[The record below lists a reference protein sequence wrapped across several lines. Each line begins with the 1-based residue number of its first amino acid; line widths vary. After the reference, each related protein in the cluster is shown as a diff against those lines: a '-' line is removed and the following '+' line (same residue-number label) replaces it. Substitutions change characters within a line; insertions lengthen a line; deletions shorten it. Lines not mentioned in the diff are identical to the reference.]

1 LGIEVEAFNE
11 RYLGLPTAVGRI
23 TSGSFDHIR
32 ERIRSKVQGIEK
44 MLSCAGREVFLKT
57 VIQAL
62 STFSMSCFKLTK
74 KVCKSLVSCIAK
86 YWWSSS
92 LDRRSLHWVSWEIL
106 TSPKEKGGMG
116 FRELELFNLA
126 MLGKQGWKLMTSPDS
141 LCARVLK
148 GRYYP
153 NSDFLQATVPNWSSA
168 TWRAIVVGREALQLG
183 LIKRIGDGSTV
194 SVWTDKWI
202 PGSRT
207 MQPSVQLHDDENN
220 VEEINLVSEL
230 IDHDIG
236 CWKIDMVR
244 RNFIPPEAD
253 AILNIPLRRGGEDD
267 FWAWSLEK
275 AGNYTVKMVYRAL
288 MSRNEY

>member
-1 LGIEVEAFNE
+1 
-11 RYLGLPTAVGRI
+11 
-23 TSGSFDHIR
+23 
-32 ERIRSKVQGIEK
+32 
-44 MLSCAGREVFLKT
+44 M
-57 VIQAL
+57 IQAL

-74 KVCKSLVSCIAK
+74 KVCKSLVSFIAK

-92 LDRRSLHWVSWEIL
+92 LDRRSLHWISWEIL

-153 NSDFLQATVPNWSSA
+153 NSDFLQATVPNRSSA

-207 MQPSVQLHDDENN
+207 MQPSVQLHGDENN
-220 VEEINLVSEL
+220 VEEINLVSKL

-253 AILNIPLRRGGEDD
+253 AILNIPLRRGGGDD

-275 AGNYTVKMVYRAL
+275 AGNYTIKTVYRAL
-288 MSRNEY
+288 MSRNEYSALDEWTITETSITEKQMWSALWKLNVMPKVRVFWWRVDTSQTYL